1 MSLGSRLRRT
11 WRAAT
16 GPRGRDVV
24 VILIALSGL
33 VLFAVDP
40 MFAVNQTALP
50 DWIAVPVGILGILCL
65 LWRRR
70 FPMVITGVAGL
81 TTLIAGFPLPA
92 MLALA
97 SLAIRRR
104 DRGLVVA
111 TLYASLVMADPWSP
125 TSNSFFDDLFGATVT
140 ATLCALGGAYIGA
153 RRDLLTTLRE
163 RAERAEA
170 ERELRGEQA
179 RTAERARIA
188 REMHDV
194 LAHKVSLIALQAGA
208 LEVKPDRPAAEIEES
223 AALIRSTARATLED
237 LRGVLGVL
245 RTDKDGTAPLA
256 PQPGLADLERLVED
270 SRQAGVQV
278 DLHLDVGD
286 VPDTPHDSP
295 LGRTVYRVV
304 QESLTNVHK
313 HARGARTSVE
323 IVLSGPSLVITVTNV
338 RPVAAGSL
346 LPGSGVGLTGLRER
360 VAVAEGTLTAGPY
373 RGGWRVRA
381 VLPLPT
387 V

>member
-1 MSLGSRLRRT
+1 MSEGSKLRRA
-11 WRAAT
+11 WLAVR
-16 GPRGRDVV
+16 GPRGRDVFV
-24 VILIALSGL
+24 VVLALLGIVLAAFDTTPWASDLVIL
-33 VLFAVDP
+33 
-40 MFAVNQTALP
+40 
-50 DWIAVPVGILGILCL
+50 PVGVLGALALI
-65 LWRRR
+65 WRRR
-70 FPMVITGVAGL
+70 FPMVVTGLAGL
-81 TTLIAGFPLPA
+81 TTLITGLPLPP

-97 SLAIRRR
+97 SLAVRRR
-104 DRGLVVA
+104 DRGLVAA
-111 TLYASLVMADPWSP
+111 TVFTALCLGAPWLSVDVDWA
-125 TSNSFFDDLFGATVT
+125 DDLFAGTVT
-140 ATLCALGGAYIGA
+140 AVICALGGAYIGA

-208 LEVKPDRPAAEIEES
+208 LEVKPDRPAAEVEAT

-256 PQPGLADLERLVED
+256 PQPGLGDLERLVDD
-270 SRQAGVQV
+270 SRGAGVLV
-278 DLHLDVGD
+278 DLRIEWGDLDPAEVD
-286 VPDTPHDSP
+286 PT
-295 LGRTVYRVV
+295 LGRTAYRVV

-323 IVLSGPSLVITVTNV
+323 IVAADTALVVTVINV
-338 RPVAAGSL
+338 RPVSAESL

-360 VAVAEGTLTAGPY
+360 VAVAGGTLSAGPY
-373 RGGWRVRA
+373 RGGWRVL
-381 VLPLPT
+381 VELPIP
-387 V
+387 